1 MMYEYMNPIFIL
13 LTALVAFAT
22 LLMTMYQVGEAQAN
36 NEKMK
41 HPYLFYF
48 FTIIS
53 IVMLYTDAYEKEE
66 RMTSNLQM
74 FQNNQILRCS
84 ATRTSYLVSL
94 DKGWYVLDNESITN
108 GDIVVMINFCEG
120 EKNAKPE

>member
-1 MMYEYMNPIFIL
+1 MYEYMNPIYLI

-22 LLMTMYQVGEAQAN
+22 LMMALYHGGEAQST

-53 IVMLYTDAYEKEE
+53 ITMLYVDAYEKEE

-74 FQNNQILRCS
+74 FQDGQMLRCS
-84 ATRTSYLVSL
+84 GLRTSYLVSL
-94 DKGWYVLDNESITN
+94 DKGWRVLDKKSITN
-108 GDIVVMINFCEG
+108 GDIVLMLNFCEG
-120 EKNAKPE
+120 EDNANHK